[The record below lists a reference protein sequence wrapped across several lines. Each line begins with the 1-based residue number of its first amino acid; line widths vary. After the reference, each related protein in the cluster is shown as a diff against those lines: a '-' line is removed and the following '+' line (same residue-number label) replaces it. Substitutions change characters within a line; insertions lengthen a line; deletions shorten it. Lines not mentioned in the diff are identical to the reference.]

1 MCVQGSVYEASVH
14 VCTGFTVRGL
24 CACVYRVHC
33 MRPLCMCVQGS
44 LHEASVHMCVQG
56 SLHEASVH
64 VCTGFTA

>member
-1 MCVQGSVYEASVH
+1 MCVH
-14 VCTGFTVRGL
+14 
-24 CACVYRVHC
+24 
-33 MRPLCMCVQGS
+33 GS